1 MTAERPSSPLTAPA
15 AFTRPS
21 RNRGISIAV
30 SSAAIPAVVLSS
42 VALAAPA
49 AAAPTS
55 SQIAYQP
62 LKTLPALGGPAS
74 TLVPAALVATQ
85 VPRVLPMQSAPATYV
100 VRAGD
105 TISGIAARH
114 GLDMHAVLKLNKLNV
129 NSIIHPGEKIKL
141 TGSTG
146 SPAAPKKEAAP
157 VKASGS
163 TYTVKPGD
171 TLSAIAAR
179 HSVSLSSVLRANG
192 LSMTSII
199 HPGQTI
205 KLSGSATTPAPAP
218 KPAPKPAAPKPA
230 APKPSS
236 GGSEGT
242 YTVKPGDTLGAI
254 AARHGVSLGTVLSA
268 NGLSMN
274 SIIHPG
280 QKIKL
285 GGESSIAVQVT
296 PPAKKNPAS
305 APANDGGQYTIKPGD
320 TLGAIAARHGVSL
333 SALLSA
339 NKLSA
344 TTIIHPGK
352 KLTIPGATKAT
363 PEQKSEEK
371 PADLVPSTFLHYTY
385 PDAVVAEANRNKHTL
400 NGLPVPSQAQMKVIV
415 ADTARKMGV
424 DPSLALAFSYQESG
438 FNQRAVS
445 PANAIGAM
453 QVIPMSGEW
462 ASDLVGRKLNLL
474 DPYDNATAGVAII
487 RALIRTSPNLDI
499 AIASYYQGQYSV
511 QTHGMFSDTKGYVAA
526 IKAHQKNF
534 R

>member
-1 MTAERPSSPLTAPA
+1 MTAQRPSSPLNVPA
-15 AFTRPS
+15 ACTTPF
-21 RNRGISIAV
+21 RNRGIGFAV

-42 VALAAPA
+42 LALAAPA
-49 AAAPTS
+49 TAAPAPGH
-55 SQIAYQP
+55 IAYQP
-62 LKTLPALGGPAS
+62 LKTMPAAAGPVSAMI
-74 TLVPAALVATQ
+74 PAALVATQ
-85 VPRVLPMQSAPATYV
+85 VPRIVPMQSSPTTYV

-105 TISGIAARH
+105 TISGIAIRH
-114 GLDMHAVLKLNKLNV
+114 GLSMHTVLKANGLKV
-129 NSIIHPGEKIKL
+129 NSIIHPGQKIKL
-141 TGSTG
+141 AGSSG
-146 SPAAPKKEAAP
+146 SAAPAEQAAP
-157 VKASGS
+157 AKKQSSA
-163 TYTVKPGD
+163 TYTVK
-171 TLSAIAAR
+171 S
-179 HSVSLSSVLRANG
+179 
-192 LSMTSII
+192 
-199 HPGQTI
+199 
-205 KLSGSATTPAPAP
+205 
-218 KPAPKPAAPKPA
+218 
-230 APKPSS
+230 
-236 GGSEGT
+236 
-242 YTVKPGDTLGAI
+242 GDTLGAI
-254 AARHGVSLGTVLSA
+254 AARHGVSLPSVLKA
-268 NGLSMN
+268 NGLSMT

-285 GGESSIAVQVT
+285 SGSST
-296 PPAKKNPAS
+296 AS
-305 APANDGGQYTIKPGD
+305 APAPKAEAPKPAASASGATYVVKPGDTLGAIAARHNASLGSVLSANGLSMSSVIHPGQKIKLGGGSSVAVQTSPKPAAPKPSAPTTSGTYTIKAGD

-339 NKLSA
+339 NKLGA

-352 KLTIPGATKAT
+352 KLTIPGGSKAA
-363 PEQKSEEK
+363 PEQK

-385 PDAVVAEANRNKHTL
+385 PDAVVAEANKNKHTL
-400 NGLPVPSQAQMKVIV
+400 NGLPVPSQAQMKAIV

-487 RALIRTSPNLDI
+487 NALIRSSPNLDT

-511 QTHGMFSDTKGYVAA
+511 QTHGMFADTKNYVAA

>member
-1 MTAERPSSPLTAPA
+1 MTAQRPSSPLNVPA
-15 AFTRPS
+15 ACTTPF
-21 RNRGISIAV
+21 RNRGLGIAV
-30 SSAAIPAVVLSS
+30 TSAAIPAVVLSS

-49 AAAPTS
+49 AAAPAS
-55 SQIAYQP
+55 SHIVYQP
-62 LKTLPALGGPAS
+62 LKTIPAGAGSAS
-74 TLVPAALVATQ
+74 AVIPAALVATQ
-85 VPRVLPMQSAPATYV
+85 VPRIVPMQSTSATYV

-114 GLDMHAVLKLNKLNV
+114 GLDMQAVLN
-129 NSIIHPGEKIKL
+129 
-141 TGSTG
+141 
-146 SPAAPKKEAAP
+146 
-157 VKASGS
+157 
-163 TYTVKPGD
+163 
-171 TLSAIAAR
+171 
-179 HSVSLSSVLRANG
+179 ANG
-192 LSMTSII
+192 LKVSSII
-199 HPGQTI
+199 HPGQKI
-205 KLSGSATTPAPAP
+205 KLSGSSAASTST
-218 KPAPKPAAPKPA
+218 KPAAPAKQQ
-230 APKPSS
+230 SS
-236 GGSEGT
+236 PT
-242 YTVKPGDTLGAI
+242 YTVKSGDTLGAI
-254 AARHGVSLGTVLSA
+254 AARHGVSLSSVLKANGLSRTSIIHPGQKIKLTGSSTASAPAPKAAPKPAAPRPTTSSSGATYVVKAGDTLGAIAARHNVSLGSVLSA

-285 GGESSIAVQVT
+285 GGGSSVAVQT
-296 PPAKKNPAS
+296 SPKPAAPKPSTSS
-305 APANDGGQYTIKPGD
+305 AGGSYTIKAGD
-320 TLGAIAARHGVSL
+320 TLGAIAAKHGVSL

-339 NKLSA
+339 NKLTA
-344 TTIIHPGK
+344 TTIIYPGK
-352 KLTIPGATKAT
+352 KLIIPGGSKAA
-363 PEQKSEEK
+363 PEKK

-385 PDAVVAEANRNKHTL
+385 PDAVVAEANKNKHTL
-400 NGLPVPSQAQMKVIV
+400 NSLPAPSQAEMKSIV

-487 RALIRTSPNLDI
+487 RALIRTSPNLDT

-511 QTHGMFSDTKGYVAA
+511 KTHGMFADTKNYVAA